1 MTKTETPKKEKVKL
15 TQKEYEQKI
24 LALAKEGLT
33 AEKIGE
39 KLKREDIHP
48 KEFSSKISKILGKD
62 FVSPDLKNI
71 EKKLEK
77 VKTHYIDNKQDKRAK
92 REKDRIFAQLRKVKK
107 YMGLIPK
114 KK

>member
-1 MTKTETPKKEKVKL
+1 MTKDETSGKEKL
-15 TQKEYEQKI
+15 TQKEYEKRV

-33 AEKIGE
+33 TEKIGE
-39 KLKREDIHP
+39 KLKKEGIHS
-48 KEFSSKISKILGKD
+48 KEYSNKISKILGKD
-62 FVSPDLKNI
+62 YINPDLKNI

-77 VKTHYIDNKQDKRAK
+77 IKTHYETNKQDKRAK

-107 YMGLIPK
+107 YLGLIPK

>member
-15 TQKEYEQKI
+15 TQKDYEKKV
-24 LALAKEGLT
+24 LAFAKEGLT

-39 KLKREDIHP
+39 KLKREGIHP
-48 KEFSSKISKILGKD
+48 KEFSNKISKILGKD
-62 FVSPDLKNI
+62 FISPDLKNI
-71 EKKLEK
+71 EAKLEK
-77 VKTHYIDNKQDKRAK
+77 VKTHYETNKQDKRAK